1 MRPGYVDACGT
12 RRRLEALA
20 ALGHTARTIGES
32 IPNRRPPSRALV
44 SSWKHRDRTVID
56 ARTAIDVGLAYE
68 LLRDV
73 PGTNPVVRIHA
84 LRAGCV
90 PPAGWDG
97 VDIDDPDA
105 RPVSDDEE
113 RAA

>member
-20 ALGHTARTIGES
+20 ALGHTARTIGAHMS
-32 IPNRRPPSRALV
+32 GGFDPSRALV
-44 SSWKHRDRTVID
+44 CSWKHRNRKVID
-56 ARTAIDVGLAYE
+56 ARTAAEVTRVYE

-84 LRAGCV
+84 LRGGCV
-90 PPAGWDG
+90 PPDAWAGCD
-97 VDIDDPDA
+97 VDDPEAVPDA
-105 RPVSDDEE
+105 GR